1 MTSPVTGATASTPTP
16 TGFVLRTPEDWVD
29 YSVADEASENRMAQ
43 EVWARARD
51 GGFSEEQAGQYA
63 ERLRRSVRAAR
74 RAGAVHAAGV
84 FQLYEDGPLTATVL
98 VSVVTPPATGDII
111 GALTAVG
118 QPTWADGT
126 WRRVSTAQIPGIGTV
141 GRVHG
146 IQNVTEDGATMRCA
160 VMHTVVPLPGSPDV
174 LVVTGSSPN
183 LAEAEELF
191 ELFATITGT
200 LAFTW
205 EDEASAL
212 ASPQASV
219 GESATG
225 G

>member
-1 MTSPVTGATASTPTP
+1 MTSATASTPAP
-16 TGFVLRTPEDWVD
+16 TGFELRTPEDWVD

-43 EVWARARD
+43 EVWTRARE
-51 GGFSEEQAGQYA
+51 GGLAEEQAGQYA
-63 ERLRRSVRAAR
+63 EQLRRSVREAR

-98 VSVVTPPATGDII
+98 IAVVTPPATGDII

-118 QPTWADGT
+118 QPGRADGT
-126 WRRVSTAQIPGIGTV
+126 WRRVGTAQIPGIGTV

-146 IQNVTEDGATMRCA
+146 IQNVTQDGATMRCA
-160 VMHTVVPLPGSPDV
+160 VMHTVVPLPGSSNV

-200 LAFTW
+200 LTFTW
-205 EDEASAL
+205 GDEAPAL
-212 ASPQASV
+212 ATPQTFL
-219 GESATG
+219 GESATQG
-225 G
+225 